1 MTFAGNFLTEEMERQ
16 SRYNVV
22 QIVVKTMTREPR
34 QRYLKVKCTL
44 FRTRLMAES
53 RSSALDAIR
62 LYKRIFFCHL
72 PMDTIITPFL

>member
-53 RSSALDAIR
+53 QLSM
-62 LYKRIFFCHL
+62 LYVCTNGYFFVIC
-72 PMDTIITPFL
+72 PWIQ